1 MGLRF
6 LKIAVVYL
14 VIGALLGLGWGSRNR
29 SSSRRCTRTCCCS
42 AGRRWRSRA
51 SCTTSIR
58 SGGHA
63 LARFH
68 FWMHNAGLPV
78 FMLGLGLVLSGREWA
93 LPITVVG
100 AVTVLLGLVLFAA
113 NVLVNIKSPAVAA

>member
-1 MGLRF
+1 
-6 LKIAVVYL
+6 
-14 VIGALLGLGWGSRNR
+14 
-29 SSSRRCTRTCCCS
+29 
-42 AGRRWRSRA
+42 
-51 SCTTSIR
+51 
-58 SGGHA
+58 
-63 LARFH
+63 
-68 FWMHNAGLPV
+68 MHNAGLPV